1 MKYKLSE
8 NDIKA
13 IEKEFPDKE
22 TQEDMKKMILDGKI
36 EWIEANMPSEAPRS
50 SDGGEVSLDEIRKEL
65 EEEIGIEVD
74 E

>member
-8 NDIKA
+8 IKA

-36 EWIEANMPSEAPRS
+36 DWIESNMPTTPPRTP
-50 SDGGEVSLDEIRKEL
+50 DGGDISLADYRKEL
-65 EEEIGIEVD
+65 EQEIGIEIVN